1 MLLLLWY
8 LFTFEILKFKLLVFY
23 LHHIPGNITRSFL
36 VKMSLRENDKFTLL
50 KESEE
55 YIYGY
60 VEDEEHLQNILDAH
74 SIGYVK

>member
-1 MLLLLWY
+1 
-8 LFTFEILKFKLLVFY
+8 
-23 LHHIPGNITRSFL
+23 
-36 VKMSLRENDKFTLL
+36 MSLRENDKFTLL